1 MVQHRA
7 LLHTEPRMSFEEA
20 LALRVEDIGHLHGQL
35 TTAAVSA
42 GDGTAALAGAASR
55 AVARA
60 DSAPHGGA
68 S

>member
-20 LALRVEDIGHLHGQL
+20 LALRVEDIGHLQGQL

-42 GDGTAALAGAASR
+42 GDGTAAL
-55 AVARA
+55 V
-60 DSAPHGGA
+60 DCINHL
-68 S
+68 